1 MVWAGCLRPWGP
13 VTTPWRPIACNS
25 RRGSCHVARP
35 QGEKCLCGAV
45 CYRTPA
51 GDDFCRPIY
60 LICFSK
66 VRPKESKGG
75 RLGAEEAGSRW
86 RPSGVTPQAAPLR
99 PVRHREKK
107 AGSLQITACDDKKG
121 PVKSAHCAPAGSR
134 AEARQVYS
142 LEVPPA
148 QLIQNGFGSQAA
160 QGGIPQAMGDKS

>member
-1 MVWAGCLRPWGP
+1 MVWVGCLCPWGP
-13 VTTPWRPIACNS
+13 VTTPWRPIPCNS
-25 RRGSCHVARP
+25 LRGSCHVAQP
-35 QGEKCLCGAV
+35 QGAKCLCGAV

-86 RPSGVTPQAAPLR
+86 RPSGVTLQAAPLR

-107 AGSLQITACDDKKG
+107 AGSLQITARDDKKG

-134 AEARQVYS
+134 AEARQIYS

-148 QLIQNGFGSQAA
+148 QLSPEWLWVADGS
-160 QGGIPQAMGDKS
+160 GRDTTGYGDK